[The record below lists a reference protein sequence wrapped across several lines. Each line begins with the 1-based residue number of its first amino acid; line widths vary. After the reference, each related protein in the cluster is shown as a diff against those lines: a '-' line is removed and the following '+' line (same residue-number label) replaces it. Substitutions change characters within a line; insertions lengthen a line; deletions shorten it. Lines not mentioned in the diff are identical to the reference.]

1 MDEILGSIDIYAG
14 YAIVYNQL
22 GELYSAK
29 AFSMFRKPMIMNGIG
44 YFAEKSEARMN
55 MEAAIDVIAEKHE
68 YPEEQEQYF
77 EIFLN
82 VVRNLLKLKPGESF
96 NLSNLPDLRNM
107 VSYDFEK
114 SKFYHLLQDFADEMG
129 YEIEQNETG
138 NYELMKL
145 DYS

>member
-1 MDEILGSIDIYAG
+1 MDELLGSIDIYAG
-14 YAIVYNQL
+14 YAIVYYQL

-55 MEAAIDVIAEKHE
+55 MEAAIDVIAEKNE

-82 VVRNLLKLKPGESF
+82 IIRNLLKLKPGESF
-96 NLSNLPDLRNM
+96 NISNLPDLSNM
-107 VSYDFEK
+107 VSYDFEE

-129 YEIEQNETG
+129 YDIKQNKTG